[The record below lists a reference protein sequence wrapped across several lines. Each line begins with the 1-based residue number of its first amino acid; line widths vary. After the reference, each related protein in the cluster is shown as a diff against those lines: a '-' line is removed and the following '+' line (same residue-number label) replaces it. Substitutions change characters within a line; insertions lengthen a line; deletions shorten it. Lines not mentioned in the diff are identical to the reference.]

1 MIATTLDR
9 ETSHY
14 WEMIKGAS
22 NKAKLALLTLISA
35 SMTDEAE
42 PDDRE
47 LFSRYFE
54 VWQRDTRFLSSV
66 TAITGHP
73 AFTGIVNMGG
83 NAVPFILE
91 KIERQPSNLVW
102 ALNAIFQKK
111 IGQGAT
117 VTEACKLWIAELKKY

>member
-1 MIATTLDR
+1 MSAIALDR
-9 ETSHY
+9 ETSNY
-14 WEMIKGAS
+14 WELVKGAS
-22 NKAKLALLTLISA
+22 HKTKLTLLSLISA
-35 SMTDEAE
+35 SMTEEAE

-54 VWQRDTRFLSSV
+54 EWQRDTRFLSSV

-91 KIERQPSNLVW
+91 EIERQPSNLVW
-102 ALNAIFQKK
+102 ALNAIFHKK
-111 IGQGAT
+111 IGQGTT
-117 VTEACKLWIAELKKY
+117 VTEACKLWTAELRKY